1 MAEEAFLVKPDG
13 SLEQV
18 RAENLTD
25 EDRKNRFLCCGI
37 GDEGIL
43 CAIDMRL
50 SAATMN
56 KKRHFYPGGTTI
68 KHLPGCSKCRERKV
82 IIAEKLDQSGK
93 RTTVEKLFERM
104 NQDTALPPEK
114 GYPPTDEGGNG
125 VDEPTTDL
133 PQDDHVETE
142 ERDVPEKEIQRRLR
156 NPRNIDEYTA
166 LLAILSLDDEY
177 AGRQVRDQILDERT
191 ITGYRQDG
199 EIPTGKPFVIF
210 ARKAIPGQYNVYLEN
225 DQWFLIDAFG
235 RRENA
240 FRFILNV
247 SAEAKKK
254 LWNLCNINPAV
265 KIVLQGV
272 FYKHPTLPNTYISDP
287 NKTIKAKIITAKFA
301 DEP

>member
-1 MAEEAFLVKPDG
+1 M
-13 SLEQV
+13 
-18 RAENLTD
+18 
-25 EDRKNRFLCCGI
+25 
-37 GDEGIL
+37 
-43 CAIDMRL
+43 
-50 SAATMN
+50 
-56 KKRHFYPGGTTI
+56 
-68 KHLPGCSKCRERKV
+68 
-82 IIAEKLDQSGK
+82 
-93 RTTVEKLFERM
+93 
-104 NQDTALPPEK
+104 
-114 GYPPTDEGGNG
+114 
-125 VDEPTTDL
+125 
-133 PQDDHVETE
+133 
-142 ERDVPEKEIQRRLR
+142 
-156 NPRNIDEYTA
+156 
-166 LLAILSLDDEY
+166 
-177 AGRQVRDQILDERT
+177 DERT